1 MGEILG
7 LVLAGGRGTRMGGVE
22 KGLVTLGG
30 KPLVAHVL
38 ARLAPQIDRIAIN
51 ANRALDD
58 YRAFGCPVLPDRVP
72 GFAGPL
78 AGILAG
84 LEWAER
90 EGAAAIVTTAA
101 DTPFLPRDLRVGLEL
116 ASVAAETDL
125 ALAASP
131 DGSGRV
137 RRHPT
142 FGLWPVRLRADLAAA
157 LEKGMRKI
165 VVWTDSHGAAT
176 AVFDHGGDDPFF
188 NINTPEDLALAESR
202 LARRQDAKD
211 ETA

>member
-1 MGEILG
+1 MDRVLG

-22 KGLVTLGG
+22 KGLIPLGG

-38 ARLAPQIDRIAIN
+38 ARLAPQLDQVAIN

-58 YRAFGCPVLPDRVP
+58 YRAFGCPVLPDTVP
-72 GFAGPL
+72 DFAGPL

-90 EGAAAIVTTAA
+90 EGAAAIVSAAA
-101 DTPFLPRDLRVGLEL
+101 DTPFLPRDLRIGLEL

-157 LEKGMRKI
+157 LGRGMRKI
-165 VVWTDSHGAAT
+165 VAWTDSHGAAT
-176 AVFDHGGDDPFF
+176 AVFDHDGDDPFF
-188 NINTPEDLALAESR
+188 NINTPEDLLLAEAR
-202 LARRQDAKD
+202 LAKMRGVREGAG
-211 ETA
+211 